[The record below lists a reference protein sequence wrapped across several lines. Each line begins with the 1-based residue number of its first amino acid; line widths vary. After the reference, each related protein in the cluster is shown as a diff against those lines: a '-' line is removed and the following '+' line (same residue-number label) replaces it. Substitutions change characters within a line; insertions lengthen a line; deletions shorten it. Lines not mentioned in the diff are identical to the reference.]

1 MPDTSPPT
9 RRIAMWSGPRNL
21 SSALMRSFSSR
32 ADCAVRDEPFYA
44 AYLAATGRAHPMAAE
59 TIVAG
64 ETDPARVAHACA
76 TEERGVPVL
85 YQKHMT
91 HHMLPGMD
99 LGWTAALTNAFLI
112 RAPEAVLASYSV
124 KHEAADQQDIGFE
137 KQAELFEREADRLGR
152 APVVVEA
159 EDILRDPAAMLPALC
174 AALDIPW
181 DPAMLSWEVGPH
193 PDDGAW
199 APHWYGSLWASTG
212 FAPWTERAQP
222 ALGAPEARLA
232 EEARPFYERL
242 HAHRIR
248 P

>member
-1 MPDTSPPT
+1 
-9 RRIAMWSGPRNL
+9 MWSGPRNL
-21 SSALMRSFSSR
+21 SSALMRSFSAR

-44 AYLAATGRAHPMAAE
+44 AYLAATDRPHPMAAE
-59 TIVAG
+59 TIAAG

-124 KHEAADQQDIGFE
+124 KHEAVDQQDIGFE
-137 KQAELFEREADRLGR
+137 KQAELFAREADRLGH
-152 APVVVEA
+152 APVVVDA

-181 DPAMLSWEVGPH
+181 DAAMLSWPEGPH
-193 PDDGAW
+193 PDDGIW
-199 APHWYGSLWASTG
+199 AAHWYGSLWSSTG
-212 FAPWTERAQP
+212 FAPWSPRP
-222 ALGAPEARLA
+222 LPVLGAAEARLA
-232 EEARPFYERL
+232 EAARPHYERL